1 MARALTAPGAATPSA
16 SGLRAATHVAAMRFD
31 PPPPAPASAARLR
44 AEVRGFLAGWD
55 FPPATRARS
64 WMGFD
69 RAFSRAVGARG
80 WIGMGWPRAHGGQER
95 SLLERMVVQEEM
107 LAAGAPVG
115 AHWIADRQ
123 SGPLLL
129 RLGTPEQK
137 ALLPRIARG
146 ELAFC
151 IGLSEPEAGSDLAAL
166 RTKATR
172 TNRGWV
178 LEGRKLWTTF
188 AHLSDYMIA
197 LVRTSPAPEGGPRQA
212 GLSQFLVDLKTPG
225 IAIRPIRDITGDE
238 AFNEVVFDGVELPA
252 GALLGEEGRGWAQAT
267 AELALERSGPDRV
280 LSSFPALAR
289 ALSDG
294 VPERAAPEI
303 GRLVA
308 RLSALRGMSW
318 SVAGRLAAGE
328 EPVVEAALVKDAGNA
343 FEQALPEALR
353 AALDPGEIG
362 PELREMLGLLA
373 RLSPSFS
380 LRGGT
385 REIMRGLVARELGL
399 R

>member
-1 MARALTAPGAATPSA
+1 
-16 SGLRAATHVAAMRFD
+16 MRFD
-31 PPPPAPASAARLR
+31 PPAPPASAPALR
-44 AEVRGFLAGWD
+44 AELRAFLAGWS

-69 RAFSRAVGARG
+69 RAFSRAVGERG
-80 WIGMGWPRAHGGQER
+80 WIGMGWPRADGGRAR
-95 SLLERMVVQEEM
+95 SLLERVVVQEEM

-129 RLGTPEQK
+129 RLGTPAQK

-166 RTKATR
+166 RTTATR
-172 TNRGWV
+172 TSAGWR

-188 AHLSDYMIA
+188 AHLSDFMIA
-197 LVRTSPAPEGGPRQA
+197 LVRTSPAPQGGPRHA
-212 GLSQFLVDLKTPG
+212 GLSQFLVDLTTPG
-225 IAIRPIRDITGDE
+225 LAIRPIRDITGDE

-252 GALLGEEGRGWAQAT
+252 GALLGEAGRGWAQAT

-280 LSSFPALAR
+280 LSSFPALAQ
-289 ALSDG
+289 ALADG
-294 VPERAAPEI
+294 VPDRAAPEI

-308 RLSALRGMSW
+308 RLAALRGMSW
-318 SVAGRLAAGE
+318 AVASRLEAGE
-328 EPVVEAALVKDAGNA
+328 EPAVEAALVKDVGNS

-353 AALDPGEIG
+353 AALDAREIG
-362 PELREMLGLLA
+362 GELRGMLDLLA
-373 RLSPSFS
+373 QLSPTYS

-385 REIMRGLVARELGL
+385 REILRGLVARELGL

>member
-1 MARALTAPGAATPSA
+1 
-16 SGLRAATHVAAMRFD
+16 MRFD
-31 PPPPAPASAARLR
+31 PPTPPATAPALR
-44 AEVRGFLAGWD
+44 AEVRAFLAGWD
-55 FPPATRARS
+55 FPAETRTRS

-69 RAFSRAVGARG
+69 RDFSRAVGERG
-80 WIGMGWPRAHGGQER
+80 WIGMSWPREHGGQGR
-95 SLLERMVVQEEM
+95 PLLERMVVQEEM

-129 RLGTPEQK
+129 RLGTPAQR
-137 ALLPRIARG
+137 ALLPEIARG
-146 ELAFC
+146 HLAFC
-151 IGLSEPEAGSDLAAL
+151 IGLSEAGAGSDLAAL
-166 RTKATR
+166 RTRATR
-172 TNRGWV
+172 TNEGWRI
-178 LEGRKLWTTF
+178 EGRKLWTTF
-188 AHLSDYMIA
+188 AHRSDFMIA
-197 LVRTSPAPEGGPRQA
+197 LVRTSPAPAAGPRQA
-212 GLSQFLVDLKTPG
+212 GLSQFLVDLRAPG

-238 AFNEVVFDGVELPA
+238 AFNEVVFDDVALPA

-280 LSSFPALAR
+280 LSSFPALSQ

-294 VPERAAPEI
+294 VPGRAAPDI

-318 SVAGRLAAGE
+318 SVAARLEAGE
-328 EPVVEAALVKDAGNA
+328 DPATEAALVKDAGNT

-353 AALDPGEIG
+353 AALDPAEIG
-362 PELREMLGLLA
+362 GELRAMLDLLV
-373 RLSPSFS
+373 RLSPTYT

-385 REIMRGLVARELGL
+385 REILRGIIARELGL

>member
-1 MARALTAPGAATPSA
+1 
-16 SGLRAATHVAAMRFD
+16 MRFD
-31 PPPPAPASAARLR
+31 PPSPPASAPALR
-44 AEVRGFLAGWD
+44 AELRAFLAGWH

-69 RAFSRAVGARG
+69 RAFSRAVGERG
-80 WIGMGWPRAHGGQER
+80 WIGMGWPREHGGRER
-95 SLLERMVVQEEM
+95 SLLERVVVQEEM

-129 RLGTPEQK
+129 RLGTPAQK

-151 IGLSEPEAGSDLAAL
+151 IGLSEPGAGSDLAAL

-172 TNRGWV
+172 TNTGWR

-188 AHLSDYMIA
+188 AHLSDHMIA
-197 LVRTSPAPEGGPRQA
+197 LVRTAPAPEGGPRHA

-225 IAIRPIRDITGDE
+225 ITIRPIRDLAGDE
-238 AFNEVVFDGVELPA
+238 AFNEVVFDDVALPA
-252 GALLGEEGRGWAQAT
+252 DALLGAEGKGWAQAT

-289 ALSDG
+289 ALADG
-294 VPERAAPEI
+294 APDRAAPEI

-318 SVAGRLAAGE
+318 AVAARLEAGE
-328 EPVVEAALVKDAGNA
+328 DPAVEAALVKDVGNS
-343 FEQALPEALR
+343 FEQHLPEALR
-353 AALDPGEIG
+353 AALDRDEMGEG
-362 PELREMLGLLA
+362 LREMLGLLA
-373 RLSPSFS
+373 QLSPTFS

-385 REIMRGLVARELGL
+385 REILRGIVARELGL